1 MRHKKHMGWRM
12 QYRGTEDATRL
23 AALAAQSGE
32 PRICIADTRRS
43 IRAFIAASV
52 EELGLAT
59 FQCAGVTDLDPIL
72 ETSRPDLVVIG
83 SSVGGIEACQMVDLL
98 AARHFAGKVL
108 VLGQRAS
115 PMVSAIRALGEQ
127 LGLAMLPLLPT
138 PFSDDDVRDCIA
150 KLLMGDV
157 APASSADRIS
167 VLGVAPVELRYEPKI
182 DARRLALSGAA
193 TRSAERDAPA
203 ELVIARALADW
214 RYFAARHGHVEIAIE
229 LPIAFFR
236 QPGSIDTLCRRMPD
250 DPAFEGLI
258 VAIDAAEG
266 MQHLGLMK
274 DIARRGRYH
283 NIAIAIDN
291 LGTEW
296 PSLTELDDFP
306 FVELK
311 VDRRFVAGCAH
322 DRTKQA
328 TCRRIVALADAMGAR
343 AVANGVAS
351 RADYLAVRG
360 MGFHHAQGPLFA
372 APMTAA
378 QFARMCLG

>member
-1 MRHKKHMGWRM
+1 M

-52 EELGLAT
+52 DELGIAT
-59 FQCAGVTDLDPIL
+59 FECAGVTDLDPIL
-72 ETSRPDLVVIG
+72 ATSRPDLVVIG
-83 SSVGGIEACQMVDLL
+83 SSVGGIEACRMVELL
-98 AARHFAGKVL
+98 AARHFTGKVL

-138 PFSDDDVRDCIA
+138 PFSDDDVRHCIA

-157 APASSADRIS
+157 VPASSADRTK

-193 TRSAERDAPA
+193 TRSVARDAPA

-214 RYFAARHGHVEIAIE
+214 RYFAARHGHLEIAVE

-236 QPGSIDTLCRRMPD
+236 QPGSIDTLCRQMPD

-266 MQHLGLMK
+266 IHHLGLMK

-291 LGTEW
+291 LGTQW
-296 PSLTELDDFP
+296 PSLAELHDFP

-311 VDRRFVAGCAH
+311 VDRRFVAGCAG
-322 DRTKQA
+322 DRMKQA

-360 MGFHHAQGPLFA
+360 MGFHQAQGPLFA
-372 APMTAA
+372 TPMAA
-378 QFARMCLG
+378 EQFARTCLR

>member
-1 MRHKKHMGWRM
+1 
-12 QYRGTEDATRL
+12 
-23 AALAAQSGE
+23 
-32 PRICIADTRRS
+32 
-43 IRAFIAASV
+43 
-52 EELGLAT
+52 
-59 FQCAGVTDLDPIL
+59 
-72 ETSRPDLVVIG
+72 
-83 SSVGGIEACQMVDLL
+83 
-98 AARHFAGKVL
+98 
-108 VLGQRAS
+108 
-115 PMVSAIRALGEQ
+115 
-127 LGLAMLPLLPT
+127 
-138 PFSDDDVRDCIA
+138 
-150 KLLMGDV
+150 
-157 APASSADRIS
+157 
-167 VLGVAPVELRYEPKI
+167 
-182 DARRLALSGAA
+182 
-193 TRSAERDAPA
+193 
-203 ELVIARALADW
+203 
-214 RYFAARHGHVEIAIE
+214 
-229 LPIAFFR
+229 
-236 QPGSIDTLCRRMPD
+236 
-250 DPAFEGLI
+250 LI

-266 MQHLGLMK
+266 IQHLGLMK
-274 DIARRGRYH
+274 DIARRGRYQ

-296 PSLTELDDFP
+296 PSLAELRDFP

>member
-1 MRHKKHMGWRM
+1 MRHKKQMGWRM

-52 EELGLAT
+52 DELGIAT
-59 FQCAGVTDLDPIL
+59 FECAGVTDLDPIL
-72 ETSRPDLVVIG
+72 ATSRPDLVVIG
-83 SSVGGIEACQMVDLL
+83 SSVGGIEACRMVELL
-98 AARHFAGKVL
+98 AARHFTGKVL

-138 PFSDDDVRDCIA
+138 PFSDDDVRHCIA

-157 APASSADRIS
+157 VPASSADRTK

-193 TRSAERDAPA
+193 TRSVARDAPA

-214 RYFAARHGHVEIAIE
+214 RYFAARHGHLEIAVE

-236 QPGSIDTLCRRMPD
+236 QPGSIDTLCRQMPD

-266 MQHLGLMK
+266 IHHVGLMK

-291 LGTEW
+291 LGTQW
-296 PSLTELDDFP
+296 PSLAELHDFP

-311 VDRRFVAGCAH
+311 VDRRFVAGCAG
-322 DRTKQA
+322 DRMKQA

-360 MGFHHAQGPLFA
+360 MGFHQAQGPLFA
-372 APMTAA
+372 TPMAA
-378 QFARMCLG
+378 EQFARTCLR

>member
-23 AALAAQSGE
+23 AALAAQPGE

-52 EELGLAT
+52 EELGLTT
-59 FQCAGVTDLDPIL
+59 FECAGVIDLDPIL
-72 ETSRPDLVVIG
+72 TTRRPDLVVIG
-83 SSVGGIEACQMVDLL
+83 SSVGGIEACQMVELL
-98 AARHFAGKVL
+98 ADRHFGGKVL

-115 PMVSAIRALGEQ
+115 PMVSAVRGLGER

-138 PFSDDDVRDCIA
+138 PFSDDEVRDCIA
-150 KLLMGDV
+150 KLIMDD
-157 APASSADRIS
+157 ASPASSADRTKR
-167 VLGVAPVELRYEPKI
+167 LDVAPVELRYEPKI
-182 DARRLALSGAA
+182 DVRRLALSGAA
-193 TRSAERDAPA
+193 ARSAVRNAPA

-214 RYFAARHGHVEIAIE
+214 RYFAARHGDVEIAVE

-236 QPGSIDTLCRRMPD
+236 QPGSIDALCRQMPD
-250 DPAFEGLI
+250 DTAFEGLI

-266 MQHLGLMK
+266 IQHLGLMK

-283 NIAIAIDN
+283 NVAIAIDN

-296 PSLTELDDFP
+296 PSLAELNDFP

-311 VDRRFVAGCAH
+311 VDRRLVAGCAH
-322 DRTKQA
+322 DRAKQA

-360 MGFHHAQGPLFA
+360 MGFHQAHGPLFA
-372 APMTAA
+372 APMTAE
-378 QFARMCLG
+378 QFARTCLR